1 MLNDTLLF
9 DSDDE
14 YRLTGTE
21 TRPNEI
27 VAVAMERGG
36 MVGSLEGGAKVTSGA
51 RFRKL
56 SPVARL
62 DARGD

>member
-9 DSDDE
+9 DSDEE
-14 YRLTGTE
+14 YRFTGTE

-36 MVGSLEGGAKVTSGA
+36 MIVYRVGGAERTNGA
-51 RFRKL
+51 RHRKL

-62 DARGD
+62 ESRGD

>member
-9 DSDDE
+9 DSEDE

-27 VAVAMERGG
+27 VAVAIERGG
-36 MVGSLEGGAKVTSGA
+36 MVGSLEGGAKETSGT
-51 RFRKL
+51 RSRKL
-56 SPVARL
+56 SPVARF

>member
-9 DSDDE
+9 DSEDE

-27 VAVAMERGG
+27 VAVAIERGG
-36 MVGSLEGGAKVTSGA
+36 MVGSLDGGANETSGA
-51 RFRKL
+51 RSRKL
-56 SPVARL
+56 LPGTQL

>member
-1 MLNDTLLF
+1 MLKDTLLF
-9 DSDDE
+9 DSEDE

-27 VAVAMERGG
+27 VAVAIERGG
-36 MVGSLEGGAKVTSGA
+36 MVGSLEGGANETSRA
-51 RFRKL
+51 RSRKL
-56 SPVARL
+56 LPGAQL

>member
-9 DSDDE
+9 DSEDE

-27 VAVAMERGG
+27 VAVAIERGG
-36 MVGSLEGGAKVTSGA
+36 MIGSLVGGAMTTSRA
-51 RFRKL
+51 RSRKL
-56 SPVARL
+56 LPGARL